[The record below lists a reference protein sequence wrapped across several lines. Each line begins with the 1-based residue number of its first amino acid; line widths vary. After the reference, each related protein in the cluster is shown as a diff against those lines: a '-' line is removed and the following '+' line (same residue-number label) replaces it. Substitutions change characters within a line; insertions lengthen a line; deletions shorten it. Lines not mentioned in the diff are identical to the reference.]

1 MILRFSSP
9 FRYLAAQ
16 VRRFFAWIF
25 RYETLVSPEEW
36 AARVEKC
43 AACPHLVDGQY
54 CGVCTCGV
62 EDKAFLATEQCPKK
76 KWLRVWRRKK
86 VK

>member
-1 MILRFSSP
+1 MIFRLSSP

-16 VRRFFAWIF
+16 ARRFFAWIF
-25 RYETLVSPEEW
+25 RYETLVTVPEW
-36 AARVEKC
+36 VARMEVCRSCPSLVE
-43 AACPHLVDGQY
+43 DRY
-54 CGVCTCGV
+54 CGICTCDV
-62 EDKAFLATEQCPKK
+62 DAKSFLATEQCPKK